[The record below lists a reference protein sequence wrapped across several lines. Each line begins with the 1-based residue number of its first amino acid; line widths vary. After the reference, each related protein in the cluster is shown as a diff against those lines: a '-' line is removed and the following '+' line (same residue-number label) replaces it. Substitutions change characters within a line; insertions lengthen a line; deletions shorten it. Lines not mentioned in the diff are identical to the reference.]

1 MRVPHN
7 YEDLIQNNARW
18 ASEKLAKNPDYF
30 STLVGNQSPPFL
42 YIGCSDSRVP
52 IDTYTQTEPGEMF
65 IHRNIANQVS
75 LTDMNFLSILEYS
88 VDVLEVQHV
97 IVCGHYDCGGIQGA
111 YRNDLRGLKENWT
124 TPIKDIIRQNRD
136 ELAGLADERERLDRL
151 VELNVLAQVRHVFQ
165 VSTIERLIEQGGYY
179 PQIHGWVLDI
189 RHGLI
194 HEMELPIDL
203 WKSEGI
209 IPQNYQALRKLV

>member
-1 MRVPHN
+1 MRVPHK

-30 STLVGNQSPPFL
+30 STLIGNQSPPFL

-75 LTDMNFLSILEYS
+75 LTDMNFLSILEYA

-111 YRNDLRGLKENWT
+111 YHNDLRGLKENWT

-136 ELAGLADERERLDRL
+136 ELASLADERARLDRL

-203 WKSEGI
+203 WKNEGI
-209 IPQNYQALRKLV
+209 IPQNYQTQPKLV